1 MAFHHVLA
9 FVPLLFTEVVFLQTE
24 VFSVTFSL
32 KFVSFHAGCLFLFMP
47 VAIKGLR
54 CFNVVGKEP

>member
-9 FVPLLFTEVVFLQTE
+9 FVPLLLTEVVFLQTE
-24 VFSVTFSL
+24 VFSVIFSL
-32 KFVSFHAGCLFLFMP
+32 KPDCCLFLFMP

-54 CFNVVGKEP
+54 CFDVVGKEP